1 MKNKIT
7 PFVQELAIICLTIII
22 IAAMFLDYNGALLVS
37 GVAAISGIAGYNL
50 HTTNQ
55 LLKMKDQNSGK
66 SP

>member
-1 MKNKIT
+1 MKTKLT

-22 IAAMFLDYNGALLVS
+22 ITAMFLDYDGALLVS

-50 HTTNQ
+50 HIANLLIKKQNQ
-55 LLKMKDQNSGK
+55 NAGK